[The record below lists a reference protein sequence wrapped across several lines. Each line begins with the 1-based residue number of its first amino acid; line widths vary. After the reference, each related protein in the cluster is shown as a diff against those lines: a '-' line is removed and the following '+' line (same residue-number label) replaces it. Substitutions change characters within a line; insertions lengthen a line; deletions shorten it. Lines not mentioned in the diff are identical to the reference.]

1 MNAAAT
7 PPDAETERRRRRMGL
22 LARASAA
29 ELDAAW
35 AALASPPE
43 VTDLRGPETGL
54 VMLTGRIGG
63 DGGRFNLGEV
73 TVSRST
79 VRLAGGEV
87 GFGQLLGGDQSRA
100 RQAAILD
107 AVAQTVAGAPVVSE
121 LCRRLE
127 ANLADAHRTLEAET
141 AATRVDFFTLVRGED

>member
-1 MNAAAT
+1 MTEPQLGATAA
-7 PPDAETERRRRRMGL
+7 RRWRLGL
-22 LARASAA
+22 LARAGAD
-29 ELDAAW
+29 ELDRAI
-35 AALASPPE
+35 AALPAQPE
-43 VTDLRGPETGL
+43 ATDLRGPETGL

-79 VRLAGGEV
+79 VRLAGGEI
-87 GFGQLLGGDQSRA
+87 GFGQLLGGDQSQA

-107 AVAQTVAGAPVVSE
+107 AVAQTEAGAPVVSA
-121 LCRRLE
+121 LCRRVE
-127 ANLADAHRTLEAET
+127 ASLADAHRALEAET

>member
-1 MNAAAT
+1 MDAAAVVDD
-7 PPDAETERRRRRMGL
+7 PEMERRRRRMGL

-35 AALASPPE
+35 TTLIVPPE

-63 DGGRFNLGEV
+63 DGARFNLGEA

-79 VRLAGGEV
+79 VRLASGHV
-87 GFGQLLGGDQSRA
+87 GFGQLLGSDRNRA
-100 RQAAILD
+100 RRAAVFD
-107 AVAQTVAGAPVVSE
+107 ALAGTEKGRLVVDQ
-121 LCRRLE
+121 LCAVVETRLTDE
-127 ANLADAHRTLEAET
+127 HERQEAET
-141 AATRVDFFTLVRGED
+141 ASTRVDFFTLVRGED

>member
-54 VMLTGRIGG
+54 VMVTGRIGG
-63 DGGRFNLGEV
+63 DGSRFNLGEA

-79 VRLAGGEV
+79 VRLASGRI
-87 GFGQLLGGDQSRA
+87 GFGQLLGSDRDRA
-100 RQAAILD
+100 RRAAVLD
-107 AVAQTVAGAPVVSE
+107 ALAGSEEAGPVVE
-121 LCRRLE
+121 RLCAAVEARLAAE
-127 ANLADAHRTLEAET
+127 QQRQAAET